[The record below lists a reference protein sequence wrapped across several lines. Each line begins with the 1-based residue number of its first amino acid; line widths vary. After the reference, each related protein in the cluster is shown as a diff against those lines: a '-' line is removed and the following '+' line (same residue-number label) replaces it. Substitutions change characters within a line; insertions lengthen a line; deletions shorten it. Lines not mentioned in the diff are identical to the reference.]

1 MSRPR
6 QFKEELELD
15 AVLAAQAELRQKELE
30 FTRSQQRI
38 ERERSESEVTM
49 PPLEEV
55 QIRQRA
61 RRHQEIVTCGE
72 VANVRRTQ
80 NRSLIMLLLLLAATA
95 SMIWWGLNLMNG
107 G

>member
-1 MSRPR
+1 MTRPR

-15 AVLAAQAELRQKELE
+15 ALLATEEELRQKELE

-38 ERERSESEVTM
+38 ERERSEREVTM

-55 QIRQRA
+55 RIRERE

-80 NRSLIMLLLLLAATA
+80 SRSLLMLLLLLVATG
-95 SMIWWGLNLMNG
+95 SLIWWGLQLMKG